1 MTAEQSWPG
10 LGFDPAPGDRA
21 KVNDL
26 AERLATAAR
35 TLSETYR
42 QLHGGLLVHQEWTGM
57 AADAFASRV
66 KFLPEYLAQAEV
78 SLGQVRHVLM
88 GWETLLAG
96 YQTRRQA
103 LEQSA
108 LAAHGQVKTAEQEY
122 QRAAADPALTVGYR
136 FYPDEAQ
143 ARAAE
148 QRHHAAREALLA
160 AAARVGS
167 AQQALSAL
175 VEQAKQLLDEHESQ
189 AGQTAERIHS
199 VIADFPRPSPTWV
212 ESVEQWFKDNL
223 ETIGDVAGLLAAI
236 AGALAFIPVLTP
248 FMGPLAVLLGLVAL
262 GAHAGDMAV
271 NDKWDDPNAWVT
283 LGGDVLGI
291 VPGLGAIGK
300 GVGAAGDAFR
310 TVDGLGEVGRVG
322 FAAFAKRAAGDSGE
336 AAFVF
341 EKLGGAAE
349 RLGGNAELV
358 AKVSQSSVGLTL
370 QAPTVASWCT
380 DDEKVKG
387 LKDGAG
393 VVGAGLNGGQALSK
407 DGWDKVKGFGGW
419 SARMGKA
426 LV

>member
-1 MTAEQSWPG
+1 M
-10 LGFDPAPGDRA
+10 
-21 KVNDL
+21 
-26 AERLATAAR
+26 
-35 TLSETYR
+35 
-42 QLHGGLLVHQEWTGM
+42 
-57 AADAFASRV
+57 
-66 KFLPEYLAQAEV
+66 
-78 SLGQVRHVLM
+78 
-88 GWETLLAG
+88 
-96 YQTRRQA
+96 
-103 LEQSA
+103 
-108 LAAHGQVKTAEQEY
+108 
-122 QRAAADPALTVGYR
+122 
-136 FYPDEAQ
+136 
-143 ARAAE
+143 
-148 QRHHAAREALLA
+148 
-160 AAARVGS
+160 
-167 AQQALSAL
+167 
-175 VEQAKQLLDEHESQ
+175 
-189 AGQTAERIHS
+189 
-199 VIADFPRPSPTWV
+199 
-212 ESVEQWFKDNL
+212 
-223 ETIGDVAGLLAAI
+223 
-236 AGALAFIPVLTP
+236 
-248 FMGPLAVLLGLVAL
+248 VAL
-262 GAHAGDMAV
+262 GAHAGDMTV